1 MRKTKKK
8 DNPGANIGNAL
19 LGCIVLAVIT
29 VGFAIEMRKEGVGES
44 AIMGIVFLSFF
55 WAIMLA
61 VLVTAL
67 WRRSHSDAVPK
78 VRNLGPKAIV
88 CLMGF
93 FFATVGGGALFIEF
107 SRALAKG
114 TPLVSLEVLGMAA
127 FLSIFFLLG
136 LVMIGIG
143 VKAFVGNK
151 PRIARAVYGE
161 ALKRCGHVG
170 RFEPHYHVTI
180 SCDALKPGAIVLVNY
195 SLDGNGDADGL
206 DVDGLEVFVWQVN
219 EELRFLA
226 DGDIGR
232 HVNVLFAYSR
242 RPLQLKDA
250 EAVSRL
256 KCPTPSIRRKYVGSL
271 HFARLNRSLAMYF
284 VCHYRKQPAILGT
297 QQCLWHFRQ

>member
-8 DNPGANIGNAL
+8 DNPGASIVNAL

-29 VGFAIEMRKEGVGES
+29 VVFAIKLRKEGVEE
-44 AIMGIVFLSFF
+44 AVFGIVFLSFF

-93 FFATVGGGALFIEF
+93 FFATVGGGALFIVF

-170 RFEPHYHVTI
+170 RFEPHYHVTV
-180 SCDALKPGAIVLVNY
+180 SCDALKPGAMVMVNY
-195 SLDGNGDADGL
+195 SLDGNRDADML
-206 DVDGLEVFVWQVN
+206 DIDGLEVFVEQVN
-219 EELRFLA
+219 REIRDIENDDQASCDRSVCVFEASSPAESRGGSFSFKVPNAIDSEKIRWELAFCTT
-226 DGDIGR
+226 
-232 HVNVLFAYSR
+232 HPESSNVFRL
-242 RPLQLKDA
+242 PL
-250 EAVSRL
+250 
-256 KCPTPSIRRKYVGSL
+256 
-271 HFARLNRSLAMYF
+271 
-284 VCHYRKQPAILGT
+284 
-297 QQCLWHFRQ
+297 

>member
-29 VGFAIEMRKEGVGES
+29 VVFAIKLRKEGVEE
-44 AIMGIVFLSFF
+44 AVFGIFFLSFF

-93 FFATVGGGALFIEF
+93 FFATVGGGALFIVF

-195 SLDGNGDADGL
+195 SLDGNRDADGL
-206 DVDGLEVFVWQVN
+206 DVDGLEVFVGQVN

-226 DGDIGR
+226 DGDNWPSCERSVRVFEASSPAESRGGSFSFKVPNAIDSEKIR
-232 HVNVLFAYSR
+232 WELAFCTTHPESSNVFRL
-242 RPLQLKDA
+242 PL
-250 EAVSRL
+250 
-256 KCPTPSIRRKYVGSL
+256 
-271 HFARLNRSLAMYF
+271 
-284 VCHYRKQPAILGT
+284 
-297 QQCLWHFRQ
+297 

>member
-67 WRRSHSDAVPK
+67 WRRSNSDAVPK

-226 DGDIGR
+226 DGDNWPSCERSVRVFEASSPAESRGGSFSFKVPQAIDSEKIR
-232 HVNVLFAYSR
+232 WELAFCTTHPESSNVFRL
-242 RPLQLKDA
+242 PL
-250 EAVSRL
+250 
-256 KCPTPSIRRKYVGSL
+256 
-271 HFARLNRSLAMYF
+271 
-284 VCHYRKQPAILGT
+284 
-297 QQCLWHFRQ
+297 